1 VLKFLL
7 DSHTLLW
14 MLYEPGLLP
23 AGVQSVLR
31 DESNE
36 LLVSYVSL
44 WEIADKAAKF
54 RLPMAGAS
62 ADAILHDIRGFG
74 ATLLAIDLDDV
85 MNSVKLPRHHND
97 PLDRVLIAQAIRLDA
112 TLLSKD
118 SKFKHYA
125 VRLVWG

>member
-7 DSHTLLW
+7 DTHTLLW
-14 MLYEPGLLP
+14 MLYEPRLLP
-23 AGVQSVLR
+23 AEVQSVLT
-31 DESNE
+31 DETNE

-44 WEIADKAAKF
+44 WEITDKAAKF

-62 ADAILHDIRGFG
+62 ADAILRDIRGLG
-74 ATLLAIDLDDV
+74 ATLLAIDLDDI

-97 PLDRVLIAQAIRLDA
+97 PLDRVLIAQAIRCEA

-118 SKFKHYA
+118 GKFKHYD
-125 VRLVWG
+125 VKLFWV